1 MFSLMGNF
9 TGGLYGTEGSF
20 AGIDLIT
27 LFIVIVSMLGF
38 NRKNPAL
45 GVGIMAT
52 MLGAAWYF
60 ELIPWT
66 SGVLGGI
73 AVVLVLAIGQGT
85 KEIDWLKYNDLG
97 KHNEI

>member
-1 MFSLMGNF
+1 
-9 TGGLYGTEGSF
+9 
-20 AGIDLIT
+20 
-27 LFIVIVSMLGF
+27 MLGF

-85 KEIDWLKYNDLG
+85 KRD
-97 KHNEI
+97 